1 MVASRGSIVSLP
13 SMKRHVLLLVAV
25 FTALSLQA
33 QIFGPGGTVKN
44 VPTGSALGGQSA
56 NLPQPSYMIFVQPP
70 MQMSQPFY
78 GAQQFYRPQ
87 PFYGPQQ
94 FYRPQHF
101 YGPQQ
106 SPMLPYYNPYAYN
119 SYSHNP
125 YYMNRAMN
133 GSMMVI
139 TPPRIPA
146 SWTATSMF
154 GRQSQIVGKF
164 QVRGN

>member
-13 SMKRHVLLLVAV
+13 SMKRHVLLLVTA
-25 FTALSLQA
+25 FAALSLQA
-33 QIFGPGGTVKN
+33 QIFGPGGVIKN
-44 VPTGSALGGQSA
+44 APVGSALGGQSA
-56 NLPQPSYMIFVQPP
+56 NLPQPSYMVFVQPP

-78 GAQQFYRPQ
+78 GAQQFYGPQ

-94 FYRPQHF
+94 
-101 YGPQQ
+101 
-106 SPMLPYYNPYAYN
+106 SPMMPFYNPYAYN
-119 SYSHNP
+119 SYFHNP
-125 YYMNRAMN
+125 FYMNRAMN

-146 SWTATSMF
+146 SWIATSMF
-154 GRQSQIVGKF
+154 GRQPQIVGKF

>member
-1 MVASRGSIVSLP
+1 
-13 SMKRHVLLLVAV
+13 MKRHVLLLVTA
-25 FTALSLQA
+25 FAALSLQA
-33 QIFGPGGTVKN
+33 QIFGPGGAVKN
-44 VPTGSALGGQSA
+44 APAGSALGGQSA
-56 NLPQPSYMIFVQPP
+56 NLPQPSYMVFVQPP
-70 MQMSQPFY
+70 MQISQP
-78 GAQQFYRPQ
+78 
-87 PFYGPQQ
+87 
-94 FYRPQHF
+94 F

-106 SPMLPYYNPYAYN
+106 SPMMPYYNPYAYN

-146 SWTATSMF
+146 SWIATSMF
-154 GRQSQIVGKF
+154 GRQPQIVGKF

>member
-1 MVASRGSIVSLP
+1 
-13 SMKRHVLLLVAV
+13 MKRHVLLLVAV

-78 GAQQFYRPQ
+78 GAQQFYGPQ

-94 FYRPQHF
+94 
-101 YGPQQ
+101 
-106 SPMLPYYNPYAYN
+106 SPMMPYHNPYAYN

-146 SWTATSMF
+146 SWIATSMF
-154 GRQSQIVGKF
+154 GRQPQIVGKF
-164 QVRGN
+164 QVMGN